1 MLHESVSHQT
11 VYCVRM
17 RTERRDGG
25 RSRGDADEASRSPRD
40 SRRSR
45 SRRGDDRRFT
55 IDELARRAGMTVRN
69 VRAHQSRGL
78 LPPPELRGRTGYY
91 GADHVARLEL
101 IKDLQA
107 EGFTLESI
115 KRILQR
121 APEGA
126 VGEVLDFTRAAAS
139 AFADEQPIVVDARV
153 MAERWGDQ
161 LTPEVVTRIE
171 RLGFARPLGGGHYEM
186 VSPSLERASKELA
199 ELGVPLEVA
208 VDIIATLR
216 KHSEAVAKAYVKLFL
231 EHVVEPTE
239 EQGEGPERWA
249 ELSAALERLR
259 PLATKSLVAAFQVVM
274 TEQVE
279 RALEREL
286 ARLGRD

>member
-1 MLHESVSHQT
+1 
-11 VYCVRM
+11 M
-17 RTERRDGG
+17 RTERRERD
-25 RSRGDADEASRSPRD
+25 RPERDARPPRD
-40 SRRSR
+40 ARRSR
-45 SRRGDDRRFT
+45 SRRTDDRRFT
-55 IDELARRAGMTVRN
+55 IDELARRSGMTVRN

-78 LPPPELRGRTGYY
+78 LPAPQLQGRTGYY

-107 EGFTLESI
+107 EGFTLDSI
-115 KRILQR
+115 RRILER
-121 APEGA
+121 APTGA
-126 VGEVLDFTRAAAS
+126 VGEVLDFTRAAAT
-139 AFADEQPIVVDARV
+139 AFSEEEPIVVDAQV
-153 MAERWGDQ
+153 MSERWGDQ

-171 RLGFARPLGGGHYEM
+171 QLGFARPLGDGHYEM

-199 ELGVPLEVA
+199 ELGVPLGVA

-231 EHVVEPTE
+231 EHVLRPIE
-239 EQGEGPERWA
+239 ERGEAPERWS
-249 ELSAALERLR
+249 ELSEALERLR
-259 PLATKSLVAAFQVVM
+259 PLAAKSLVAAFQVVM

-286 ARLGRD
+286 SRLGSEG

>member
-1 MLHESVSHQT
+1 
-11 VYCVRM
+11 
-17 RTERRDGG
+17 
-25 RSRGDADEASRSPRD
+25 
-40 SRRSR
+40 
-45 SRRGDDRRFT
+45 
-55 IDELARRAGMTVRN
+55 MTVRN

-78 LPPPELRGRTGYY
+78 LPSPELRGRTGYY
-91 GADHVARLEL
+91 AADHVARLEL

-107 EGFTLESI
+107 DGFTLDSI
-115 KRILQR
+115 KRILER
-121 APEGA
+121 APSGA
-126 VGEVLDFTRAAAS
+126 VEEVLDFTRAAAA
-139 AFADEQPIVVDARV
+139 AFTDEQPIVVDGRA
-153 MAERWGDQ
+153 MAERWGEQ
-161 LTPEVVTRIE
+161 LTPELVTRIE
-171 RLGFARPLGGGHYEM
+171 RLGFARPLGEGHYEM

-199 ELGVPLEVA
+199 ELGVPLETA

-231 EHVVEPTE
+231 DHVARPLE
-239 EQGEGPERWA
+239 EGDEAQDQWS

-286 ARLGRD
+286 GRLARADG

>member
-1 MLHESVSHQT
+1 M
-11 VYCVRM
+11 YCVTM
-17 RTERRDGG
+17 RTERRDRERGE
-25 RSRGDADEASRSPRD
+25 REARTARDARKSRP
-40 SRRSR
+40 RRS
-45 SRRGDDRRFT
+45 DERRFT

-107 EGFTLESI
+107 EGFTLDSI
-115 KRILQR
+115 KRILER
-121 APEGA
+121 APTGA
-126 VGEVLDFTRAAAS
+126 VGDVLDFTRAVAA
-139 AFADEQPIVVDARV
+139 AFSDEQPIVVDARV

-161 LTPEVVTRIE
+161 LTPEIVTRIE
-171 RLGFARPLGGGHYEM
+171 QLGFARPLGDGHYEM
-186 VSPSLERASKELA
+186 VSPALERASKELA

-231 EHVVEPTE
+231 EHVVRPIE
-239 EQGEGPERWA
+239 EQGDAPERWTD
-249 ELSAALERLR
+249 LSEALERLR
-259 PLATKSLVAAFQVVM
+259 PLATKSLVAAFQTVM
-274 TEQVE
+274 AEQVE

-286 ARLGRD
+286 ARLGRESG